1 MVHAS
6 GYICQQLLDMCVL
19 LSANVSLVCCAVV
32 LAGCSYI
39 AYFSQSGSGS
49 GSFCLV

>member
-1 MVHAS
+1 MQLPVFVS
-6 GYICQQLLDMCVL
+6 SYWICVCML